1 MRFAVP
7 AGCQSGQFNYQETV
21 PFWPSFIRAAPLA
34 KKTASLIKKETFGTR
49 FGNRPLL
56 GFAFRYNNGKM

>member
-1 MRFAVP
+1 MIEKQVSFWEIIGRSEAFSEHRFQVSAQPPV
-7 AGCQSGQFNYQETV
+7 
-21 PFWPSFIRAAPLA
+21 
-34 KKTASLIKKETFGTR
+34 KKTAGLIEKETFGTR